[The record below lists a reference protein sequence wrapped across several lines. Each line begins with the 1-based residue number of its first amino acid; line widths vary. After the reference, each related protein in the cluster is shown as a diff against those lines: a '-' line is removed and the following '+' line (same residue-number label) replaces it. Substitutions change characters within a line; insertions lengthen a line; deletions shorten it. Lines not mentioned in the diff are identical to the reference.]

1 MAITISES
9 SFHHLENTLN
19 ALVQYLAELATKP
32 PGGTGHVRSQEE
44 KASDD
49 PVIEKLL
56 AEAEEALNSLQD
68 AEIERTRE
76 EAVTDGALEV
86 GGAWIA

>member
-1 MAITISES
+1 MAIAISEN
-9 SFHHLENTLN
+9 SFQHLKNTLDT
-19 ALVQYLAELATKP
+19 LVQYLE
-32 PGGTGHVRSQEE
+32 G

-49 PVIEKLL
+49 PAIEKLL